1 MIEIAEQIRKDQ
13 WAHIDS
19 DKLLHTLGKSEW
31 QVIIIINLVLFLLL
45 VPVETLL
52 CQHEDT

>member
-31 QVIIIINLVLFLLL
+31 QVIISINLVLILLL